1 MLLIGRVGVSLGA
14 RAELVVACFPAL
26 VLHSWVG
33 DRIWDGHQGQRVGKD
48 AEVRVAIVVDNKAL
62 AGSKVTWTMSMI
74 HTFLRCL
81 RDRTVEHNRLR
92 RYFGVTL
99 DYLAPIT

>member
-26 VLHSWVG
+26 VLRSWVG
-33 DRIWDGHQGQRVGKD
+33 DRIWGGQQGQRVGKD

-62 AGSKVTWTMSMI
+62 AGSKGTWTMSMI

-81 RDRTVEHNRLR
+81 RDRTVEHNRLW
-92 RYFGVTL
+92 
-99 DYLAPIT
+99 